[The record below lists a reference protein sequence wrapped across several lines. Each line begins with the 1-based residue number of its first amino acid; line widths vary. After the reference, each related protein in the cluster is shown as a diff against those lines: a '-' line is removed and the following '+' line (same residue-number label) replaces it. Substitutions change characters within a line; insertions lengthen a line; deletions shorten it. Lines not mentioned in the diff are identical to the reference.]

1 MGKELSAGFDIAAVF
16 SEASINSF
24 FQLVYYAGLL
34 PIHASTDFTDQTGS
48 HTLEL
53 YFLTPTLEFVA
64 LPDVPN
70 PVKLRFRFLAQ
81 VPTLNAQRAG
91 AIAVFVSA
99 RKLQDV
105 NDSDEPFNFISLDFT
120 DVAANQFQFEP
131 EPAPDLPFSAAT
143 TFGVLDESIVHD
155 VAAPLAKDVLKNGI
169 DKIPITPSVPSDF
182 GFFTFRTYVDAGFT
196 LPPQGTSYIL
206 PRVIGAYVNLDN
218 KSRNPPS
225 TAPLDLVQHIVPV
238 PHHASYA
245 WADADQ
251 IKIALPETLINAK
264 LEDAL
269 VKKGLKPVPAQ
280 LKISADDEVTI
291 NALDVTLGNG
301 AIVVQGDVDDV
312 EFTVKFVLSFENDQ
326 LQSIIIDK
334 DFDVPWYLDFLEV
347 ALPFVGSAIVESI
360 ELSIAKGLDS
370 LGSQTG
376 GVLGDINIFSN
387 ELPGV
392 KLASLLSL
400 SIHNNGDIEIS
411 PSGLVL
417 QGQIETTITGS
428 DIEQPFYVFG
438 HLHSREFHRKGKGCP
453 YLEKMKPKNTILF
466 LSPAKAL
473 SMGYN
478 GCRFCYQEYDVATAG
493 RILMVLPGSPS
504 GSESRHPHRVVALQ
518 SAQRRDAR
526 RRRSQAAVRDG
537 SDARRNR
544 EGRRNPLF
552 QRCRSAGLHPGTVE
566 GRRQVRSVVDDDRRH
581 GEEVGQVQRQRHISD
596 VHCGSARRRDG
607 VRPDSALSRLTDRA
621 SPVTAIVVQQLT
633 NRQESIALCPKCVDY
648 GWQRLSPRRAV
659 RATQGVQ
666 QDD

>member
-1 MGKELSAGFDIAAVF
+1 MGKELAAGFDIAAVF

-34 PIHASTDFTDQTGS
+34 PIHASTEFTDETGT

-53 YFLTPTLEFVA
+53 YFLTPTLEFVTI
-64 LPDVPN
+64 PDVSN

-91 AIAVFVSA
+91 AITVFVSA

-105 NDSDEPFNFISLDFT
+105 NESDEPFNFISLDFT
-120 DVAANQFQFEP
+120 DVGANQYQFEP
-131 EPAPDLPFSAAT
+131 EPAPDLPFSAAV

-155 VAAPLAKDVLKNGI
+155 VAAPLAKQVLENGI

-182 GFFTFRTYVDAGFT
+182 GFFTFRTYVDDGFT
-196 LPPQGTSYIL
+196 LPPQGTVYTL
-206 PRVIGAYVNLDN
+206 PRVIGAYVNLN
-218 KSRNPPS
+218 NTSRNPPS
-225 TAPLDLVQHIVPV
+225 AAPLDLIQHIVPV

-245 WADADQ
+245 WAEADQ
-251 IKIALPETLINAK
+251 IKIALPETLINAR

-280 LKISADDEVTI
+280 FKISADDEVTI
-291 NALDVTLGNG
+291 NALEVTLGNG
-301 AIVVQGDVDDV
+301 AIVVEGNVDDV
-312 EFTVKFVLSFENDQ
+312 DFTVKFVLSFENDQ

-334 DFDVPWYLDFLEV
+334 DFDVPWYLDFLQV

-387 ELPGV
+387 QLPGV
-392 KLASLLSL
+392 QLASLLSL
-400 SIHNNGDIEIS
+400 SIHNNGDIVIS

-417 QGQIETTITGS
+417 PGQIETTITGS
-428 DIEQPFYVFG
+428 DIEQPFYVYG
-438 HLHSREFHRKGKGCP
+438 HLHSHEFHRKGQGCP

-466 LSPAKAL
+466 LSPGKAL

-493 RILMVLPGSPS
+493 RMLMSF
-504 GSESRHPHRVVALQ
+504 
-518 SAQRRDAR
+518 RD
-526 RRRSQAAVRDG
+526 
-537 SDARRNR
+537 
-544 EGRRNPLF
+544 
-552 QRCRSAGLHPGTVE
+552 LHPGQNTGTRTVSLHFNLLSAVTLGDDE
-566 GRRQVRSVVDDDRRH
+566 VKPQFEMDRTLAGVVKDDGIFYFSDA
-581 GEEVGQVQRQRHISD
+581 GLPDFIPGQWKVGVKSGAWSTTVD
-596 VHCGSARRRDG
+596 VTVKKWGKSSGKDTF
-607 VRPDSALSRLTDRA
+607 LTFT
-621 SPVTAIVVQQLT
+621 V
-633 NRQESIALCPKCVDY
+633 
-648 GWQRLSPRRAV
+648 
-659 RATQGVQ
+659 GVQ
-666 QDD
+666 GCGMAFGQMPPYPA